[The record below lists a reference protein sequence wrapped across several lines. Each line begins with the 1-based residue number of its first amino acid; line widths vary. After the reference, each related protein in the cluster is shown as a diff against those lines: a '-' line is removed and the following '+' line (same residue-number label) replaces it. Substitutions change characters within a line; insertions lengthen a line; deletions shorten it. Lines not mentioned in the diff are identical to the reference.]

1 MPGSRFPYRAKNE
14 TSMAK
19 HKAPTQITIASI
31 QQESAFN
38 EFVERYW
45 KLGLGLAVVVSIG
58 ILVPTYQSRK
68 ARQAHHVTW
77 DDLGAQADLGS
88 SLFGQIQGG
97 PVDALAAFADQHKDS
112 PVGGWAKALEVGGH
126 LQGDELEEAGKA
138 SEQLV
143 KLWPTHLLSQAK
155 LYPGADG
162 SRHALA
168 ESIRNGEASIQA
180 WEKEHAFLFSN
191 PELPADAPRVR
202 LNTTKGPIVVGLYI
216 DRAPRHAKNFL
227 KHASDGAY
235 TGTKFH
241 RVVRGSLI
249 QGGDPNTISGPP
261 ETWGQGGSDP
271 KSELELE
278 LDPMLRHF
286 KGALAAWR
294 PEGAEGSHAS
304 QFFIDT
310 GAQHALDGKTV
321 VFGKVLEGEATLEA
335 IESGAVVGDQPQDPA
350 VIESVEVL

>member
-1 MPGSRFPYRAKNE
+1 
-14 TSMAK
+14 MAK

-45 KLGLGLAVVVSIG
+45 KLGLGLLVVAAIA
-58 ILVPTYQSRK
+58 ILIPTYQNRK
-68 ARQAHHVTW
+68 AREAHHVTW
-77 DDLGAQADLGS
+77 DDLGAQANLGS
-88 SLFGQIQGG
+88 GLFSQIQGG
-97 PVDALAAFADQHKDS
+97 PVETLATFADQHKNS
-112 PVGGWAKALEVGGH
+112 PVGGWAKALEVGGY
-126 LQGDELEEAGKA
+126 LQSDDLEQAEKA
-138 SEQLV
+138 SEQLAKV
-143 KLWPTHLLSQAK
+143 WPTHLLSQAK
-155 LYPGADG
+155 LYPGKDG
-162 SRHALA
+162 SRHTLA
-168 ESIRNGEASIQA
+168 EAIRGGEASLGA

-216 DRAPRHAKNFL
+216 DRAPLHAKNFL
-227 KHASDGAY
+227 KHATDGSY
-235 TGTKFH
+235 VGTKFH

-249 QGGDPNTISGPP
+249 QGGDPKTISGPP
-261 ETWGQGGSDP
+261 ETWGKMAEGDEKAQ
-271 KSELELE
+271 LELE

-294 PEGAEGSHAS
+294 PEDTVGSHPS

-321 VFGKVLEGEATLEA
+321 VFGKVLEGESTLEA